1 MAAINFPYGGVS
13 KTKKG
18 ATGEMLNERWDL
30 HERWLELKRWRLH
43 HSQVRFV
50 EKIGGAEFLGVESC

>member
-1 MAAINFPYGGVS
+1 
-13 KTKKG
+13 
-18 ATGEMLNERWDL
+18 MLNERWDL